1 MRSIHAA
8 AIVIMV
14 CGFLAAFDTMSDAAE
29 PTSQPATM
37 PMDNP
42 DVIQW
47 RLHCDLEDGRRLIS
61 DGGLMLESKYLPKVP
76 VPEKSVPAAGAERLL
91 KSETDQEFGLND
103 LKQKEANGH
112 FASPSG
118 IQLNRKYVKCLRE
131 SPLRATVRFRGKG
144 LNDPILIL
152 DDEKVVGV
160 MMPIKS

>member
-1 MRSIHAA
+1 MKL
-8 AIVIMV
+8 VY
-14 CGFLAAFDTMSDAAE
+14 LAAVAIIICRLLATPYRISNAAE
-29 PTSQPATM
+29 PPSQPATK
-37 PMDNP
+37 PMDDP

-47 RLHCDLEDGRRLIS
+47 RFHCDLDGARRLIS
-61 DGGLMLESKYLPKVP
+61 DGGLMLDSKYLPKVP
-76 VPEKSVPAAGAERLL
+76 VPEKSVPAQTAERLL
-91 KSETDQEFGLND
+91 KSETDTEFGLDD

-112 FASPSG
+112 FKAPSG

-131 SPLRATVRFRGKG
+131 SLLKATVRFRGKG